1 CTRPSLVESMS
12 VDDGVVSFGEGE
24 LQIESLIASL
34 PPSDSAVL
42 LLSGSD
48 PAQVEAA
55 LAFSAQ
61 GGLVAGQS
69 PQGCYDPAASKAL
82 AARGG
87 LVASP
92 TELATQLAS
101 RWPD

>member
-1 CTRPSLVESMS
+1 MLPNDVA
-12 VDDGVVSFGEGE
+12 VGVNDGVVSFGEGA
-24 LQIESLIASL
+24 LQAEALIASL
-34 PPSDSAVL
+34 PPSESAVL

-48 PAQVEAA
+48 AA
-55 LAFSAQ
+55 LVDAAMALA
-61 GGLVAGQS
+61 GKGALVAGQS

-92 TELATQLAS
+92 SELATHLAS
-101 RWPD
+101 HWAD